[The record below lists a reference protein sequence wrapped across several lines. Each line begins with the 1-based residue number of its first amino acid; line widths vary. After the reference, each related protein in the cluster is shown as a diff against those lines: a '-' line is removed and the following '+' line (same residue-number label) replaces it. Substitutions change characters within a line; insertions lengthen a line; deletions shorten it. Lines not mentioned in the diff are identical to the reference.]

1 MIDELIMRLKAENIP
16 TFSMSESQLSRAN
29 EIIKEIS
36 DRDLL
41 QEDDSNEDT
50 GVNRLSL
57 DV

>member
-29 EIIKEIS
+29 EIVKEIS

-41 QEDDSNEDT
+41 QEDEDDEYEP
-50 GVNRLSL
+50 VSR
-57 DV
+57 